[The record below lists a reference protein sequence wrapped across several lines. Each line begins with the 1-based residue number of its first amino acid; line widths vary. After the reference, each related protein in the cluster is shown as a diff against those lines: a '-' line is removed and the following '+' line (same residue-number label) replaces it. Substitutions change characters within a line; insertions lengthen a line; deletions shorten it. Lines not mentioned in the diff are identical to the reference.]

1 MLHLPNKHNFQLQSS
16 GSGLQTFAFLLAII
30 MIYTQISFKII
41 PDTQEN
47 REILVALLSDLPFES
62 FDENPELVLGYIPG
76 ESADLDEIS
85 QILTALPFSVQT
97 ESELIPD
104 QNWNEVWEKN
114 YFKPLLI
121 GNRCLV
127 RAPFHTEYES
137 AEFELVI
144 EPKMAFGTG
153 NHETTTLVAEQ
164 ILDMDLTGKTVL
176 DMGCGTGILG
186 MLASLKGAKNVMA
199 IDIDSWSFESTSEN
213 ARLNKILNLEAK
225 LGDASLL
232 GDQTY
237 EVIFANIHKNVIVN
251 DLPAYEMVLK
261 PGGKIY
267 LSGFYTQDMPDVK
280 AKAES
285 LGLVETG
292 FQEKNNWV
300 VYSFE
305 KR

>member
-1 MLHLPNKHNFQLQSS
+1 
-16 GSGLQTFAFLLAII
+16 
-30 MIYTQISFKII
+30 MIYTQISFKIS

-47 REILVALLSDLPFES
+47 REILVAMLAELPFES
-62 FDENPELVLGYIPG
+62 FEETPESVLGYIPG
-76 ESADLDEIS
+76 ESANQEKIKAVTTL
-85 QILTALPFSVQT
+85 LPFSVAT
-97 ESELIPD
+97 ANETIPD
-104 QNWNEVWEKN
+104 KNWNEVWEKN

-127 RAPFHTEYES
+127 RAPFHTDFEP

-164 ILDMDLTGKTVL
+164 ILNMDLIGKTVL

-186 MLASLKGAKNVMA
+186 MLASLKGAKSVIA
-199 IDIDSWSFESTSEN
+199 IDIDTWSFESTMEN
-213 ARLNKILNLEAK
+213 ARLNNIFNLEAK

-232 GDQTY
+232 GNEMFQI
-237 EVIFANIHKNVIVN
+237 IFANIHKNVILT
-251 DLPAYEMVLK
+251 DLPVYESVLQ
-261 PGGKIY
+261 PGGKLY

-285 LGLVETG
+285 LGLQETG

-300 VYSFE
+300 VYSFL
-305 KR
+305 KP

>member
-1 MLHLPNKHNFQLQSS
+1 
-16 GSGLQTFAFLLAII
+16 
-30 MIYTQISFKII
+30 MIYTQITFILT

-47 REILVALLSDLPFES
+47 REILIAMLADLAFES
-62 FDENPELVLGYIPG
+62 FEETEESVMGYIPG
-76 ESADLDEIS
+76 ESFNLEEIS
-85 QILTALPFSVQT
+85 EITTALPFSVRI
-97 ESELIPD
+97 ENELIPD
-104 QNWNEVWEKN
+104 KNWNEVWEKN

-127 RAPFHTEYES
+127 RAPFHTEYEP

-164 ILDMDLTGKTVL
+164 ILNMDITGKTVL

-186 MLASLKGAKNVMA
+186 MLASLKGAKSVTA
-199 IDIDSWSFESTSEN
+199 IDIDTWSFESTIEN
-213 ARLNKILNLEAK
+213 ARLNNIFNLEAK

-232 GDQTY
+232 GAETF
-237 EVIFANIHKNVIVN
+237 EIIFANIHKNVIIN
-251 DLPAYEMVLK
+251 DMPVYESVLK
-261 PGGKIY
+261 SGGNLY
-267 LSGFYTQDMPDVK
+267 LSGFYKHDMADVK
-280 AKAES
+280 ARAES
-285 LGLVETG
+285 LGLQETG

>member
-1 MLHLPNKHNFQLQSS
+1 MNYTKI
-16 GSGLQTFAFLLAII
+16 TFKL
-30 MIYTQISFKII
+30 T
-41 PDTQEN
+41 PDSEEN
-47 REILVALLSDLPFES
+47 REILVAVLADLAFES
-62 FDENPELVLGYIPG
+62 FDETEEQVLGYVPG
-76 ESADLDEIS
+76 EIFNFAEMNEITS
-85 QILTALPFSVQT
+85 TLPFSVHT
-97 ESELIPD
+97 ENEMIPD

-127 RAPFHTEYES
+127 RAPFHSDYEP

-164 ILDMDLTGKTVL
+164 ILNMELTGKTVL

-186 MLASLKGAKNVMA
+186 MLASLKGAKSVTA
-199 IDIDSWSFESTSEN
+199 IDIDTWSFESTVEN
-213 ARLNKILNLEAK
+213 ARLNNIFNLEAK

-232 GDQTY
+232 GNKSF
-237 EVIFANIHKNVIVN
+237 EIIFANIHKNVIIN
-251 DLPAYEMVLK
+251 DLPVYESVLQS
-261 PGGKIY
+261 GGKLY
-267 LSGFYTQDMPDVK
+267 LSGFYTHDMADVK

-285 LGLVETG
+285 LGLRETG
-292 FQEKNNWV
+292 FHEKNNWV

-305 KR
+305 KP

>member
-1 MLHLPNKHNFQLQSS
+1 
-16 GSGLQTFAFLLAII
+16 
-30 MIYTQISFKII
+30 MIYTQISFRLH
-41 PDTQEN
+41 PDTPEN
-47 REILVALLSDLPFES
+47 REILVAVVSDLPFES
-62 FDENPELVLGYIPG
+62 FDENQELVQGYIPG
-76 ESADLDEIS
+76 ESFDLDEIAA
-85 QILTALPFSVQT
+85 ITTPLPFSVTVTT
-97 ESELIPD
+97 ESIPD

-127 RAPFHTEYES
+127 RAPFHTDYEA

-164 ILDMDLTGKTVL
+164 ILDMDLSGQTVL

-186 MLASLKGAKNVMA
+186 MLASLKGAKSVTA
-199 IDIDSWSFESTSEN
+199 IDIDRWSFESASEN
-213 ARLNKILNLEAK
+213 ARLNHISNLVAK

-232 GDQTY
+232 GEQKY
-237 EVIFANIHKNVIVN
+237 EVIFANIHKNVIIN
-251 DLPAYEMVLK
+251 DLPVYESVLE
-261 PGGKIY
+261 PGGKLY
-267 LSGFYTQDMPDVK
+267 LSGFYTHDMPDVQ

-285 LGLVETG
+285 LRLRATG

-300 VYSFE
+300 VME
-305 KR
+305 LKKDC

>member
-1 MLHLPNKHNFQLQSS
+1 
-16 GSGLQTFAFLLAII
+16 
-30 MIYTQISFKII
+30 MIYTQISFKIS

-47 REILVALLSDLPFES
+47 REILVAMLSELPFES
-62 FDENPELVLGYIPG
+62 FDETPEFVLGYIPG
-76 ESADLDEIS
+76 ESANLEEINLVTS
-85 QILTALPFSVQT
+85 LLPFSVFT
-97 ESELIPD
+97 ENEMIPD

-127 RAPFHTEYES
+127 RAPFHTEYEQ

-164 ILDMDLTGKTVL
+164 ILEMDLTGKTVL

-186 MLASLKGAKNVMA
+186 MLASMKGAKSVTA
-199 IDIDSWSFESTSEN
+199 IDIDTWSFESTVEN
-213 ARLNKILNLEAK
+213 ARLNNIFNLETK
-225 LGDASLL
+225 LGDARLL
-232 GDQTY
+232 GDELY
-237 EVIFANIHKNVIVN
+237 EIIFANIHKNVILT
-251 DLPAYEMVLK
+251 DLPVYESVLQS
-261 PGGKIY
+261 GGKLY

-285 LGLVETG
+285 LGLIETG

-305 KR
+305 KP

>member
-1 MLHLPNKHNFQLQSS
+1 MN
-16 GSGLQTFAFLLAII
+16 
-30 MIYTQISFKII
+30 YTQISFKLN
-41 PDTQEN
+41 PDNIEN
-47 REILVALLSDLPFES
+47 REILVAMLSDLAFES
-62 FDENPELVLGYIPG
+62 FDESEEQVMGYIPG
-76 ESADLDEIS
+76 ESVDLEEIEAVTS
-85 QILTALPFSVQT
+85 LLPFSVAT
-97 ESELIPD
+97 KNEMIPD
-104 QNWNEVWEKN
+104 KNWNEVWEKN

-127 RAPFHTEYES
+127 RAPFHTEYEP

-164 ILDMDLTGKTVL
+164 ILNMDLIGKTVL

-186 MLASLKGAKNVMA
+186 MLASLKCSKSVTA
-199 IDIDSWSFESTSEN
+199 IDIDTWSFESTVEN
-213 ARLNKILNLEAK
+213 ARLNNILNLEAK

-232 GDQTY
+232 GSETF
-237 EVIFANIHKNVIVN
+237 EIIFANIHKNVIIN
-251 DLPAYEMVLK
+251 DLPIYESVLQS
-261 PGGKIY
+261 GGKIY
-267 LSGFYTQDMPDVK
+267 LSGFYTHDMPDVK

-300 VYSFE
+300 VYTFR
-305 KR
+305 KL

>member
-1 MLHLPNKHNFQLQSS
+1 M
-16 GSGLQTFAFLLAII
+16 
-30 MIYTQISFKII
+30 
-41 PDTQEN
+41 
-47 REILVALLSDLPFES
+47 
-62 FDENPELVLGYIPG
+62 GYIPG
-76 ESADLDEIS
+76 ETVNLEEIEAITS
-85 QILTALPFSVQT
+85 LLPFSVAT
-97 ESELIPD
+97 ENEIIPD
-104 QNWNEVWEKN
+104 KNWNEVWEKN

-127 RAPFHTEYES
+127 RAPFHTEYEP

-164 ILDMDLTGKTVL
+164 ILNMDLSGKTVL

-186 MLASLKGAKNVMA
+186 MLASLKGAKSVTA
-199 IDIDSWSFESTSEN
+199 IDIDTWSFESTVEN
-213 ARLNKILNLEAK
+213 ARLNNILNLEAK

-232 GDQTY
+232 GSETF
-237 EVIFANIHKNVIVN
+237 EIIFANIHKNVIVN
-251 DLPAYEMVLK
+251 DLPVYESVLQS
-261 PGGKIY
+261 GGKLY
-267 LSGFYTQDMPDVK
+267 LSGFYTHDMPDVK

-300 VYSFE
+300 VYSFA

>member
-1 MLHLPNKHNFQLQSS
+1 MN
-16 GSGLQTFAFLLAII
+16 
-30 MIYTQISFKII
+30 YTQIRFKLN
-41 PDTQEN
+41 PDTTEN
-47 REILVALLSDLPFES
+47 REILVAVLSDLAFES
-62 FDENPELVLGYIPG
+62 FDETDDLVLGYVPG
-76 ESADLDEIS
+76 ESFNFGEMNEITS
-85 QILTALPFSVQT
+85 ALPFSVET
-97 ESELIPD
+97 ENEMIPD

-121 GNRCLV
+121 GGRCLV
-127 RAPFHTEYES
+127 RAPFHTEYEP

-164 ILDMDLTGKTVL
+164 ILDMDLAGKTVL

-186 MLASLKGAKNVMA
+186 MLASLKGAKSITA
-199 IDIDSWSFESTSEN
+199 IDIDKWSFESTVEN
-213 ARLNKILNLEAK
+213 ARLNNIFNLEAK

-232 GDQTY
+232 GSETY
-237 EVIFANIHKNVIVN
+237 EVIFANIHKNVIIS
-251 DLPAYEMVLK
+251 DLPAYEKVLQS
-261 PGGKIY
+261 GGKLY
-267 LSGFYTQDMPDVK
+267 LSGFYTHDMPEVK

-285 LGLVETG
+285 LGLIEKG
-292 FQEKNNWV
+292 FHEKNNWV